1 MIMTEDEEKLEEP
14 KRGIFVVAPPPAPPE
29 RIGRVPIKYV
39 VLVLLVL
46 QNSATTLVV
55 RHTRTP
61 RPGTIMYLGAMAVLC
76 SELIKLPTCLAL
88 IARDEGSVA
97 GMVRAV
103 RHRVFGR
110 WKDTLRM
117 GVPAL
122 CYGLQ
127 NALFF
132 VALSNLP
139 ASSYQLWSQSKTLFT
154 ALFFVTLLG
163 KVLRPIQWAALAL
176 LTAGVGLVQLQEAST
191 VAVVGGSSL
200 IGVAAVLCSSLL
212 SGFANIYFEK
222 VLKQADRGVA
232 DECDADGARREPA
245 SLWIR
250 NVQLGLF
257 AIPQAAA
264 MLMVNPTSRA
274 IVQAHGPLVGFTP
287 AVWLV
292 TLLTACGGLIIASV
306 VKHADN
312 LLKTYATAVA
322 IVLTCCI
329 TSLTTGV
336 APTRGFLQGMSLV
349 LTSIF
354 LYNAPSK
361 LTLPRLGKRSLPPS
375 TGH

>member
-1 MIMTEDEEKLEEP
+1 MSTGFMRQEATDNSEGASMVSITPAEEQ
-14 KRGIFVVAPPPAPPE
+14 RRRF
-29 RIGRVPIKYV
+29 PIKYI

-61 RPGTIMYLGAMAVLC
+61 RPGAGPLYLGTMAVLV
-76 SELIKLPTCLAL
+76 SELFKLPTCLAL
-88 IARDEGSVA
+88 ITRDEGSVG
-97 GMVRAV
+97 GMLRAV
-103 RHRVFGR
+103 YRGVIVR
-110 WKDTLRM
+110 WKDTLRV
-117 GVPAL
+117 GVPAI

-154 ALFFVTLLG
+154 ALFFVTLLN
-163 KVLRPIQWAALAL
+163 KTLKPRQWFALAL
-176 LTAGVGLVQLQEAST
+176 LSAGVGLVQLQESAGAAA
-191 VAVVGGSSL
+191 VAVGKPI
-200 IGVAAVLCSSLL
+200 IGIAAVLASSLL

-222 VLKQADRGVA
+222 VLKQA
-232 DECDADGARREPA
+232 ECEIDDNCGLENAERKPP

-250 NVQLGLF
+250 NVQLSLF

-264 MLMVNPTSRA
+264 MVMCNAKSRA
-274 IVQAHGPLVGFTP
+274 LIGAHGAFVGFTP

-292 TLLTACGGLIIASV
+292 TTLTAGGGLLIAAV

-329 TSLTTGV
+329 TSITTGV
-336 APTRGFLQGMSLV
+336 RPTTAFLQGMSLV
-349 LTSIF
+349 LSSIF
-354 LYNAPSK
+354 LYNTNLKLPFLKSK
-361 LTLPRLGKRSLPPS
+361 PPKA
-375 TGH
+375 

>member
-1 MIMTEDEEKLEEP
+1 MSAPAARLEDDMEETPMIVVPGMKAPEEEP
-14 KRGIFVVAPPPAPPE
+14 ARRFS
-29 RIGRVPIKYV
+29 IKYI
-39 VLVLLVL
+39 VLLLLVL

-61 RPGTIMYLGAMAVLC
+61 RGGGVMYLGAMAVMV
-76 SELIKLPTCLAL
+76 SELLKLPTCLAL
-88 IARDEGSVA
+88 ITRDEGSVQ

-103 RHRVFGR
+103 RLRVFQR

-132 VALSNLP
+132 VALSNLS

-163 KVLRPIQWAALAL
+163 KVLRPLQWAALGL
-176 LTAGVGLVQLQEAST
+176 LTMGVGLVQLQET
-191 VAVVGGSSL
+191 GGA
-200 IGVAAVLCSSLL
+200 AAVAGGTPWVGVGAVLTSSLL

-222 VLKQADRGVA
+222 VLKQADCEVT
-232 DECDADGARREPA
+232 DDCDLDGASREPA
-245 SLWIR
+245 SLWLR

-257 AIPQAAA
+257 SIPQAAA
-264 MLMVNPTSRA
+264 MILLNPKSRA
-274 IVQAHGPLVGFTP
+274 MIQAHGAFAGFTP

-292 TLLTACGGLIIASV
+292 TMLTACGGLLIASV

-329 TSLTTGV
+329 TSFTTGV
-336 APTRGFLQGMSLV
+336 PPTPGFLQGMSLV
-349 LTSIF
+349 LASIF
-354 LYNAPSK
+354 LYN
-361 LTLPRLGKRSLPPS
+361 TNVNLPRWRNPFKRAAA
-375 TGH
+375 TE